1 MTDFRTYD
9 FYYLLFPT
17 FSRIEWEQE
26 LLLPNHFSSV
36 ETDREGDTLT
46 HVWILSQKCA
56 MFITIIYLHVSVPR
70 ACKLS
75 QKKQAIRKDTL
86 NTSMYLYPSCT
97 VALKIYN
104 YFPLVACGR
113 PLYLSPFTPYI
124 SPSATLQL
132 CHVEIFP
139 LLIRGFLISSS
150 MVFPALRTMQLYFNK
165 FSFGLPYFLADL
177 WH

>member
-75 QKKQAIRKDTL
+75 QKSKQSEKIPWIHL
-86 NTSMYLYPSCT
+86 CISIPP
-97 VALKIYN
+97 ALWHLKFIII
-104 YFPLVACGR
+104 FRLLHAAG
-113 PLYLSPFTPYI
+113 LYLSPFTPYI